1 MIKQD
6 QQLQVLQ
13 WDSEFFGRK
22 MGRILI
28 DPQAETMDSVP
39 AWERLIAQARS
50 EQYEFLFYE
59 FDAADKRLA
68 HLLTPLGGALADV
81 LVKLA
86 KPVVPVAAPQRK
98 TDSPVQAADES
109 DLAAVIELASHSFTH
124 SRFFHDPGF
133 DQELVRQ
140 LYPNWVRNNFAGNE
154 SYFVIK
160 DRQSLQAFIS
170 VQPKPLP
177 AALDIR
183 LLAVHPDVQG
193 KGLGSELLRWAE
205 EYSRSQGLKRITV
218 GTQIN
223 NYAALRLYEKSG
235 FRVEQALYRY
245 HFWLDSK

>member
-28 DPQAETMDSVP
+28 DPQTEAMDSVP
-39 AWERLIAQARS
+39 AWERLIAQARA

-86 KPVVPVAAPQRK
+86 KPVGPAAAPQRE
-98 TDSPVQAADES
+98 TGSPVQAAAES
-109 DLAAVIELASHSFTH
+109 DLAAMIELASHSFTH

-133 DQELVRQ
+133 DKELVNQ

-154 SYFVIK
+154 AYFVIK

-183 LLAVHPDVQG
+183 LLAVQPAAQG
-193 KGLGSELLRWAE
+193 QGLGSALLRWTE
-205 EYSRSQGLKRITV
+205 QYGRSQGLKRITV

-223 NYAALRLYEKSG
+223 NYAALRLYEKNG

-245 HFWLDSK
+245 HFWLNSK